1 MLLNE
6 VEQNIVICQWQAEKI
21 IIICQSQRLRQ
32 IIDLQDTGKSRYISI
47 TKFNNCFIIRSPF
60 FWSTKYVKS
69 LSACSELIC
78 HFHTSVVS
86 VMQEQNII
94 CSKTLICRSRDEL
107 SAIEKKGKNT
117 LNDNNVNY
125 CGFVVSASVRD
136 QSCWHVNRVLNSGTH
151 SHLHVLK
158 IVNVYKSSTVIDIR
172 RSICT
177 VWGPYFISVKN

>member
-1 MLLNE
+1 LPKPKAEANNWSARHW
-6 VEQNIVICQWQAEKI
+6 QITIYIVI
-21 IIICQSQRLRQ
+21 S
-32 IIDLQDTGKSRYISI
+32 
-47 TKFNNCFIIRSPF
+47 KFNNCFIIQSPF

-69 LSACSELIC
+69 LSACSELSC

-107 SAIEKKGKNT
+107 SAIEKKGKYT
-117 LNDNNVNY
+117 LNDINNY

-136 QSCWHVNRVLNSGTH
+136 QSCWLVNRVLSSGTH

-158 IVNVYKSSTVIDIR
+158 IVNVHKSNRYKI
-172 RSICT
+172 
-177 VWGPYFISVKN
+177 